1 MSSSEAAVAVTQE
14 MGSGGG
20 DAGVKD
26 DHHSDDRNKKKRGK
40 RGGERVRGGH
50 GHQHQVAAAKERR
63 AAKRMKQASDTSA
76 DVAEHLRA
84 EKELMLE
91 SMLRIS
97 IGRCYTSQ
105 PAAERLCADDDVL
118 EAVKQDCCT
127 LPAASDM
134 MPADMRRLHEE
145 LKAAQLELGRWRR
158 VEVRFTPEVIDVDAG
173 VVTSGSVHV
182 HETSAEEAERELPL
196 ADAFSASSS
205 NSMARLIKVKQEKS
219 EEEEERQYVE
229 SELNLHTVF
238 IGRLHDKLDDLKA
251 LALEAGADAAAVR
264 GILEQV

>member
-1 MSSSEAAVAVTQE
+1 VAQE

-20 DAGVKD
+20 DAGIKD
-26 DHHSDDRNKKKRGK
+26 GHHSDRSKKRRGK
-40 RGGERVRGGH
+40 RGDERVRGGH
-50 GHQHQVAAAKERR
+50 GHQHQVAAANERR

-76 DVAEHLRA
+76 DVAKHLRA

-91 SMLRIS
+91 SMLRFS
-97 IGRCYTSQ
+97 MGRCFTSQ
-105 PAAERLCADDDVL
+105 PAAERLCADEDVL

-127 LPAASDM
+127 STDASDM

-158 VEVRFTPEVIDVDAG
+158 GEVRFTPEVIDVDAG

-205 NSMARLIKVKQEKS
+205 NTHGETHQGETRE
-219 EEEEERQYVE
+219 
-229 SELNLHTVF
+229 
-238 IGRLHDKLDDLKA
+238 
-251 LALEAGADAAAVR
+251 VR
-264 GILEQV
+264 GGGGASVCGK